1 MQSKI
6 DTYLSRIS
14 HVSQFV
20 LVAFAIFG
28 YFYTVR
34 PIYQKEL
41 LSEDIASKQ
50 VELNSLGQ
58 ELSKKNQQLKNQKD
72 KEISLLN
79 NIADLKNSF
88 VLATDELKS
97 IQLQVANSK
106 LELDKQKKF
115 INALTVKNKKYLS
128 DTYFENFSG
137 LVSQYYLKKIYT
149 SMAKDNKITPNLN
162 EVQDYLGTPYDA
174 IRSTLDSEDYNFF
187 DSNKNVPDSLKRV
200 IRNYIE
206 SNLKKDKLKLQGNTQ
221 ELIVIL
227 NAYNN
232 KRDEIEKGKGV
243 EKVDRMYDL
252 DREFTK
258 NIDKIQRDY
267 TVRTTDYIKNLSEKF
282 R

>member
-58 ELSKKNQQLKNQKD
+58 ELSKKNQQLKSQKD
-72 KEISLLN
+72 KELSLLD
-79 NIADLKNSF
+79 NIADLKKSF
-88 VLATDELKS
+88 VLATDELNS

-137 LVSQYYLKKIYT
+137 LVFRYYLKKVYT
-149 SMAKDNKITPNLN
+149 AMAQDNEITPDLN
-162 EVQDYLGTPYDA
+162 KVQDYLGTPYDA

-187 DSNKNVPDSLKRV
+187 RSNKNVPDSLKRV

-206 SNLKKDKLKLQGNTQ
+206 SNLKKDKSKLQGNTQ
-221 ELIVIL
+221 ELINIL
-227 NAYNN
+227 NAYKN

-243 EKVDRMYDL
+243 ERVDRMYDL
-252 DREFTK
+252 DKEFTK
-258 NIDKIQRDY
+258 NIDEIQREY
-267 TVRTTDYIKNLSEKF
+267 TVRTMDYIKKLSENF